1 MHKSLFGKVF
11 ASSMSRAAVLAIA
24 LLSIATTFGENSDC
38 PACKRISS
46 SNSLGPDWAGLYHL
60 QVDCLK
66 ILGMKLVIRTLEIC
80 VVRWTAV
87 FIGKHRKFGQ
97 IRLVTL

>member
-1 MHKSLFGKVF
+1 MAPV
-11 ASSMSRAAVLAIA
+11 AVLAIA
-24 LLSIATTFGENSDC
+24 TLSIATALGENSDC

-66 ILGMKLVIRTLEIC
+66 ILGTKLVIRTLEIC

-87 FIGKHRKFGQ
+87 FIGKHRKFDQ
-97 IRLVTL
+97 IRLVTLID

>member
-1 MHKSLFGKVF
+1 MAPV
-11 ASSMSRAAVLAIA
+11 AVLAIA
-24 LLSIATTFGENSDC
+24 TLSIATALGENCDC

-66 ILGMKLVIRTLEIC
+66 ILGTKLVIRTLEIC